1 MVKFR
6 KEPTYKKFVTGQ
18 IQRFDERNTVYSR
31 ADRGELHNLEE
42 ALARGLKIKAEKSVL
57 GFTREDYALSLS
69 SRAIDTIVRKTAFSK
84 DNLPRRWSIPEG
96 KMSIADAAKITRKIK
111 KVARW
116 FGADLVGV
124 CEIDPCWLFSHWGD
138 HNAKLSQIANP
149 GDPVEIPQEYRYVIA
164 MAIEMDYEDIQR
176 SPAVIPST
184 DLGYS
189 KMAFVATSVAEFIRL
204 LGYHAIPSG
213 NDMALSIPTAV
224 DSGLGELGR
233 NGLLITRE
241 YGPRVRLCKVFT
253 DLQLVVDDPIDIG
266 VQDFCEK
273 CKKCVFHCPGQA
285 ILDKGRTDQ
294 PRNKSNNSGLL
305 KWPIDAERCIEWWYR
320 NGTTGCA
327 NCIRVCPW
335 NKPRGMLH
343 DIVRGTVERTSVLN
357 RIFIKMDELMGY
369 GKQVLRETPIGN

>member
-6 KEPTYKKFVTGQ
+6 KEPTYKKFITGQ
-18 IQRFDERNTVYSR
+18 IQRFDERNTIYSR
-31 ADRGELHNLEE
+31 SDRGELHNLEE
-42 ALARGLKIKAEKSVL
+42 ALARGLKTKAEKNVL

-96 KMSIADAAKITRKIK
+96 KMAIADPAEITRKIK
-111 KVARW
+111 KVAKW
-116 FGADLVGV
+116 FGADLVGI
-124 CEIDPCWLFSHWGD
+124 CEIDPRWLFSYWGD

-189 KMAFVATSVAEFIRL
+189 KMAFVATSVAEFVRL

-233 NGLLITRE
+233 NGLLITRK

-273 CKKCVFHCPGQA
+273 CKICAFHCPGQA
-285 ILDKGRTDQ
+285 ILDKERTDQ
-294 PRNKSNNSGLL
+294 PRNKSNSSGLL

-357 RIFIKMDELMGY
+357 RIFVKMDELMGY